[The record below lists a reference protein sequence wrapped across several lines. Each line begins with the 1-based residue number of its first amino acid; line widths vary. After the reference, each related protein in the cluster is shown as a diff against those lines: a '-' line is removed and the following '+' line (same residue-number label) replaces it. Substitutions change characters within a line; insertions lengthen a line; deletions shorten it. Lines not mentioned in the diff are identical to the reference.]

1 MNKVRD
7 YAVALENEHKRCTRE
22 MENGEAELAA
32 RTDRLKKAGPGMTF
46 EERGKA
52 RRKLMEDKESH
63 ENLIGHAKAVEIE
76 VKKWREHIQLH
87 GFQPYAVPDV
97 DEIERLTILKDADT

>member
-1 MNKVRD
+1 MKSSMVK
-7 YAVALENEHKRCTRE
+7 LI
-22 MENGEAELAA
+22 LL

-46 EERGKA
+46 EERGAA
-52 RRKLMEDKESH
+52 RRKLMEDKEAY
-63 ENLIGHAKAVEIE
+63 ENLVGHAKAVEIE

-97 DEIERLTILKDADT
+97 SEIDRLTVLKEIDPDFLDEATKKKRLDEI